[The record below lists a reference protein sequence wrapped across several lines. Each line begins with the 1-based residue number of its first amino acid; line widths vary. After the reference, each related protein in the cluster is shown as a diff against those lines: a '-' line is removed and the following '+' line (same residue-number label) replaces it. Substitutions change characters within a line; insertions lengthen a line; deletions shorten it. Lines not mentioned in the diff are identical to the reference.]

1 MFNANF
7 NSISA
12 IPWHNKRAETGTF
25 FCFWGWGILN
35 LGQNIPE
42 LYFNFPDIRE
52 PVVSPGSAYC
62 EYTTFQK
69 YFATDIHPTLNSN
82 LLFPHQSLKKN
93 RMECY
98 FIKVCPKFKIFFD
111 SVNTVKIR

>member
-1 MFNANF
+1 VQFKV
-7 NSISA
+7 S
-12 IPWHNKRAETGTF
+12 F
-25 FCFWGWGILN
+25 FLKEGGHTWCYLD
-35 LGQNIPE
+35 PE

-52 PVVSPGSAYC
+52 PVASPGSAYC

-93 RMECY
+93 RMEC
-98 FIKVCPKFKIFFD
+98 
-111 SVNTVKIR
+111 SVSALLGKSLF